1 MCQTQ
6 SEKKIFEFSK
16 NISLSIDYIAR
27 YINNYQNYF
36 KAHRFN
42 NTSTALNY
50 IKGLF
55 FCPKGQANME
65 RMEEEIDQSEYR
77 AYQQFITNSNWD
89 NLGLRKALS
98 IDSSKLLAAQKKE
111 TGKPTGYIIDESA
124 HIKKGKK
131 SVGVARQYAGVIG
144 KIDNCQVGV
153 YCSLVNGSDATIINE
168 RIFLPEKWIKNTEAC
183 NEAGI
188 PEEHQIFKTK
198 PQLALDML
206 KDDIKNGVE
215 FDWIGGD
222 GLYGHNTELCEGI
235 DELNKL
241 FVLDVHKDE
250 TVYLEEPTFLVPER
264 KSAKGRTP
272 SNLKAN
278 KKSIRLDLLK
288 EQVSP
293 EDWVRVDVRDSTTGI
308 LRRDV
313 YKREV
318 WTWNVKDEKARKRTV
333 IITKTIAK
341 VPEIKYSF
349 SNGDVDQ
356 FTHQEYAYFVCQR
369 YWVERT
375 FDDAKNELGL
385 SDYQVRKW
393 KSWHNHHAMIMMAS
407 LFIMKQKMENKVQIP
422 LLSFRDARILVILQL
437 FGSPEDI
444 KKRLMQMEKRH
455 EKRKNDILEK
465 YKKQADNQEVLT
477 S

>member
-1 MCQTQ
+1 MCQAQ

-16 NISLSIDYIAR
+16 NISLSIDYATN
-27 YINNYQNYF
+27 YVYGYQNYF

-55 FCPKGQANME
+55 YCPKGQANME
-65 RMEEEIDQSEYR
+65 RMEEEIDNSEYR
-77 AYQQFITNSNWD
+77 AYQHFISNSNWD
-89 NLGLRKALS
+89 NLGLRRALS
-98 IDSSKLLAAQKKE
+98 IDSSKLLATQKKQ

-124 HIKKGKK
+124 HLKKGKK

-144 KIDNCQVGV
+144 KVDNSQVGV
-153 YCSLVNGSDATIINE
+153 YCSLVNGSEATIINE
-168 RIFLPEKWIKNTEAC
+168 RIFLPKKWIEDVKRC
-183 NEAGI
+183 DEAGI
-188 PEEHQIFKTK
+188 PKENQAFKTK

-206 KDDIKNGVE
+206 KEDIENGVE

-222 GLYGHNTELCEGI
+222 GLYGHNSELCEGI

-250 TVYLEEPTFLVPER
+250 TVYLEEPTFSVPER
-264 KSAKGRTP
+264 KSKKGRTP
-272 SNLKAN
+272 SKLKAN
-278 KKSIRLDLLK
+278 KKAIRLDSLK
-288 EQVSP
+288 KQVSK
-293 EDWVRVDVRDSTTGI
+293 EDWARVDVRDSTSGI

-318 WTWNVKDEKARKRTV
+318 WSWNGEEEKARKRTV
-333 IITKTIAK
+333 IITKTIAG
-341 VPEIKYSF
+341 VPEVKYSY
-349 SNGDVDQ
+349 SNGGIEE
-356 FTHQEYAYFVCQR
+356 FTHIEYAYFVCQR

-375 FDDAKNELGL
+375 FDDAKNELGM

-407 LFIMKQKMENKVQIP
+407 LFIMKQKMENKVQMP

-437 FGSPEDI
+437 FGTPEDI
-444 KKRLMQMEKRH
+444 KKRLLQMEKRQK
-455 EKRKNDILEK
+455 KRKDDILLK
-465 YKKQADNQEVLT
+465 YKKQAENQNVLT
-477 S
+477 